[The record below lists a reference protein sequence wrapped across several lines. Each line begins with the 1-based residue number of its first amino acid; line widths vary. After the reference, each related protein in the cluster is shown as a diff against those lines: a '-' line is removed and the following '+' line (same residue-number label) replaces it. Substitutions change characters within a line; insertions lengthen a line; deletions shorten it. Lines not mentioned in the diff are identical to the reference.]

1 MKRPRPIRR
10 FGKTSTAQR
19 PRSGGFLLAC
29 LMRERIEI
37 TDEQRQQA
45 WEIYAREPK
54 RSLED
59 IHALLRVSRSTFVRV
74 RQRWGWP
81 SRDAALAENALSKAA
96 KNEGGVA
103 GLAKAAAA
111 SVNDAARALA
121 QATRVQIDALMDEQR
136 TGRAK
141 DHDKTARRLASYAR
155 TLAAARALLEQE
167 SSPLDD
173 TGPTDTRPRRSL
185 HELREEL
192 ARHLDRVIAE
202 EEARGRDGLLV

>member
-1 MKRPRPIRR
+1 MP
-10 FGKTSTAQR
+10 Q
-19 PRSGGFLLAC
+19 
-29 LMRERIEI
+29 RIEV
-37 TDEQRQQA
+37 TDEQRQQG
-45 WEIYAREPK
+45 WEIYACQPDK
-54 RSLED
+54 LLTD
-59 IHALLRVSRSTFVRV
+59 IQAFLGVSAGTFVRM

-81 SRDAALAENALSKAA
+81 ARQAAPNENALSKAA

-111 SVNDAARALA
+111 SVNDAARPLA

-141 DHDKTARRLASYAR
+141 DHDKTARRLASYAK

-173 TGPTDTRPRRSL
+173 TEPHDNRPRRSL

-202 EEARGRDGLLV
+202 EESRGRGGLLV

>member
-1 MKRPRPIRR
+1 
-10 FGKTSTAQR
+10 
-19 PRSGGFLLAC
+19 
-29 LMRERIEI
+29 MRQRIEI

-45 WEIYAREPK
+45 WEIYAREPDK
-54 RSLED
+54 HLPD
-59 IHALLRVSRSTFVRV
+59 IQTFLGVSAGTFVRL

-81 SRDAALAENALSKAA
+81 ARDAALAENALSRAA
-96 KNEGGVA
+96 KNEGGAA

-136 TGRAK
+136 TGRGK

-155 TLAAARALLEQE
+155 TLAAARALVEQE
-167 SSPLDD
+167 SSLLDD
-173 TGPTDTRPRRSL
+173 TEPHDNRPRRSL

-202 EEARGRDGLLV
+202 EESRGRDGLLV

>member
-10 FGKTSTAQR
+10 FGKNLRR
-19 PRSGGFLLAC
+19 PAPPLGRFFVGFF
-29 LMRERIEI
+29 MRQRIEI

-45 WEIYAREPK
+45 WDIYARQPDKHLPEICAF
-54 RSLED
+54 LG
-59 IHALLRVSRSTFVRV
+59 VSHSTFVRL
-74 RQRWGWP
+74 RERWGWP
-81 SRDAALAENALSKAA
+81 SRYAALAGNALSKAA
-96 KNEGGVA
+96 KDAGGVA
-103 GLAKAAAA
+103 GVAKAAAA
-111 SVNDAARALA
+111 SVHDAARALA

-141 DHDKTARRLASYAR
+141 DHDKTARRLASYAK

-167 SSPLDD
+167 GSPLDESEPHD
-173 TGPTDTRPRRSL
+173 NRPRRSL